1 MSGWRRILLTG
12 VGGQG
17 VMSAG
22 RWVGEACSVLDEPV
36 VVGQVHGLSQRGG
49 SVQASVV
56 IGGAL
61 SAEIPEGMADALVAL
76 EPMEGARALPSVSG
90 RTTAIVNVRPL
101 LPGSLQSAGKPYPP
115 IDSLLDP
122 IREAAGSLLA
132 IDATSLAEEAG
143 SPRALNVVALGMLAG
158 LELLPFPGHRLLE
171 TILDA
176 ALPVF
181 ADINR
186 KAFRLGYDAAVGELR
201 AP

>member
-1 MSGWRRILLTG
+1 MSEWCRILLTG

-22 RWVGEACSVLDEPV
+22 RWIGEACAGLDMPV

-76 EPMEGARALPSVSG
+76 EPMEGTRALASVSG
-90 RTTAIVNVRPL
+90 RTTAIVNIRPL

-115 IDSLLDP
+115 IDSLIDP
-122 IREAAGSLLA
+122 IRETAGSTLA
-132 IDATSLAEEAG
+132 IDATAMAEEAG
-143 SPRALNVVALGMLAG
+143 SPRALNVVALGMMAG
-158 LELLPFPGHRLLE
+158 LDLLPFPGHRLLD

-186 KAFRLGYDAAVGELR
+186 KAFQLGREAAAREAR
-201 AP
+201 SS

>member
-1 MSGWRRILLTG
+1 MSRWCRILLTG

-22 RWVGEACSVLDEPV
+22 RWVGEACSRLDNPV

-76 EPMEGARALPSVSG
+76 EPMEGARALSSISS
-90 RTTAIVNVRPL
+90 RTTAIVNTRPL
-101 LPGSLQSAGKPYPP
+101 LPGSLQSVGKPYPP
-115 IDSLLDP
+115 INSLLDP
-122 IREAAGSLLA
+122 IREVAGSLLA
-132 IDATSLAEEAG
+132 MDATSLAEEAG

-158 LELLPFPGHRLLE
+158 LDLLPFPGQRLLE

-176 ALPVF
+176 ALPAF

-186 KAFRLGYDAAVGELR
+186 KAFRLGHDAVTELR
-201 AP
+201 TT